1 MTIET
6 IITAFVAALVGGGGI
21 VGLLFGLAR
30 RYIERK
36 IDGTQKALEAKKEA
50 GRARKRIEKELVGAQ
65 TNLLIGLYNAVAGC
79 GADWELELAYDRLLS
94 VLNEKKKIEDQI
106 LLKEEE

>member
-30 RYIERK
+30 GYIERK
-36 IDGTQKALEAKKEA
+36 ISGTTEALEAKKEA
-50 GRARKRIEKELVGAQ
+50 GRAKKRIEKELIGAQ
-65 TNLLIGLYNAVAGC
+65 SALLVRLYNAVAGC
-79 GADWELELAYDRLLS
+79 GADWELEVAYDKLLL
-94 VLNEKKKIEDQI
+94 VLDEKKKIEDQI
-106 LLKEEE
+106 LLKEDE